1 MLMAKRK
8 KNVRRISDKKVNR
21 PKVRFNIWMLII
33 IFFLSFAGCFV
44 LYMVAANLDE
54 DFFSGEYS
62 TIIEESEVSEDEN
75 TDTDSDSVE
84 EDDTTEEEQ
93 VVIQNPVPQSETVD
107 VSYLDSCCLVTDSTL
122 FGMNGVGFSDVIGS
136 SELTAA
142 NVNTTKVASSY
153 GTVTVYET
161 LKIKKPVTVYMMLG
175 SDIGVSSVD
184 EMISEYMTLLN
195 NLRASL
201 PDMKIYVMQLPPVFD
216 DADKN
221 ALINEYNNRL
231 LELANSIGVYCIDTN
246 TEFKD
251 NDGNLKEEYKNIV
264 DEYYNY
270 TYADSYANDIKGY
283 ILTHTA

>member
-1 MLMAKRK
+1 
-8 KNVRRISDKKVNR
+8 
-21 PKVRFNIWMLII
+21 MLII

-75 TDTDSDSVE
+75 TDTDADSVE
-84 EDDTTEEEQ
+84 EDNTTEEEQ
-93 VVIQNPVPQSETVD
+93 VVIQNPVPQSEIVD